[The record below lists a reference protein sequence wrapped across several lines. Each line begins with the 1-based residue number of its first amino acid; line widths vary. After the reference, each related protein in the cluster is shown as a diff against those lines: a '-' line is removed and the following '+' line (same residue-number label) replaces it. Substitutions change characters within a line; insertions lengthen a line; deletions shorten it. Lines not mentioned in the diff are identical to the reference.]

1 MAHHSRLAGA
11 GAIVIALAGS
21 ARAQSR
27 NLDAVAGDKHAGAWQ
42 GWGES
47 YDVKGDPSLQL
58 VTTPALKTHW
68 YDRWENPSADLFSS
82 EKARNDRLAAL
93 GLPVPE
99 IRDVGTFEGRP
110 AMIVRR
116 YPGAAY
122 DPLHGST
129 DPAAFIANV
138 DRRTTLPDLDALEQ
152 KLATLEK
159 QGKHV
164 DLSHL
169 LITKDGH
176 VLVASGRVDDGLG
189 LPAPGD
195 QGRNARVIAG
205 VRKGMLLV
213 KELQDTYVASSLDEA
228 RAIAADVLATSADVS
243 KNPYAHAKVPLAKD
257 EDPRVRAVVDAIH
270 RAYGT
275 GSPDEELRTLRVAR
289 EVVARHP
296 SVASTSGSA
305 TATTPALV
313 LEGAKGSAPA
323 ASAKPTKG
331 ASGTLDEALGG
342 KKPH

>member
-1 MAHHSRLAGA
+1 MSHDSRLAGA
-11 GAIVIALAGS
+11 CAIVIALAGS

-27 NLDAVAGDKHAGAWQ
+27 NLDAVAGEKHDGAWQ
-42 GWGES
+42 GWGEA
-47 YDVKGDPSLQL
+47 YAVKGDPTAQL
-58 VTTPALKTHW
+58 VTTPPLKTHW
-68 YDRWENPSADLFSS
+68 YDRWENASTDVFAK
-82 EKARNDRLAAL
+82 EKARNDALGAL

-99 IRDVGTFEGRP
+99 IRDVGTFQGRP
-110 AMIVRR
+110 AMIVRQ

-122 DPLHGST
+122 DPLHGGS

-152 KLATLEK
+152 KLASLEK
-159 QGKHV
+159 QGKRV

-176 VLVASGRVDDGLG
+176 VLVASGHVDDGVG

-195 QGRNARVIAG
+195 HRNASVIDS

-213 KELQDTYVASSLDEA
+213 KELQDSYVASSLDEA
-228 RAIAADVLATSADVS
+228 RAIAADVLATSADVT
-243 KNPYAHAKVPLAKD
+243 KNPYARANVALAKD

-275 GSPDEELRTLRVAR
+275 GSPDDELRTLRVAR

-296 SVASTSGSA
+296 AAASGSGA
-305 TATTPALV
+305 ATTSELV
-313 LEGAKGSAPA
+313 LEGARGSAPA
-323 ASAKPTKG
+323 ASTKPTKG
-331 ASGTLDEALGG
+331 ALGVIDQALDP
-342 KKPH
+342 KKHR